1 MKGIRE
7 GTAKMLEEDF
17 AMDPQLTETLFDFG
31 ILDELT
37 CRNKLIQRDFQ
48 RLMPRSK
55 VTDLRLT
62 LADKYCVSF
71 STIDKITSSTG
82 K

>member
-1 MKGIRE
+1 
-7 GTAKMLEEDF
+7 MLEEDF

-62 LADKYCVSF
+62 LGDKYSLCYS
-71 STIDKITSSTG
+71 SIEKITTDIPEDI
-82 K
+82 